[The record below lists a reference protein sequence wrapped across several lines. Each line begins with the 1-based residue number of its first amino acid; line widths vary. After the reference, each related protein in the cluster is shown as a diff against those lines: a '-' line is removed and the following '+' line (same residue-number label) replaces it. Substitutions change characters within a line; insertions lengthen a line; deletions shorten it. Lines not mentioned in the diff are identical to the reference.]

1 MRSFF
6 SIIFS
11 MLVITSF
18 GQLPGEKNPTDQ
30 VWKTLN
36 GASFST
42 SIKKRQYLYFSSTVK
57 KDTIELTIPKGKI
70 KNAQI
75 TITIK
80 SFDHKNIFQSTI
92 PCYLF
97 AFGAFDVESIP
108 KEISTDEYNAIYNK
122 KILSTSKLAIE
133 QFTKS
138 KIDSFFNHIIVN
150 GIELENCL
158 NLKTYDESESEL
170 FMTVMND
177 QKPQAIKM
185 ISDEGEGVINGEYL
199 AYSLKKKA
207 VVRIAWVNV
216 NAPSGYLLK

>member
-6 SIIFS
+6 LIIFL
-11 MLVITSF
+11 MWTITSF
-18 GQLPGEKNPTDQ
+18 GQLPGEKDPSDQ

-80 SFDHKNIFQSTI
+80 SFDHKNIYQNNI

-97 AFGAFDVESIP
+97 AFAAFDVESIP
-108 KEISTDEYNAIYNK
+108 EGLEADVHNMMYK
-122 KILSTSKLAIE
+122 KRIMSTSKLAIE

-150 GIELENCL
+150 DIELENCL
-158 NLKTYDESESEL
+158 NLKTYVESESEL
-170 FMTVMND
+170 FMTVIND

-185 ISDEGEGVINGEYL
+185 ISDVGEGVINGEYL
-199 AYSLKKKA
+199 AYSRKKKA
-207 VVRIAWVNV
+207 VVSIAWVEV